1 MKDIDW
7 CFRKGNGISLVEPNK
22 NLADSY
28 ILKSEDSLKEIT
40 NSQSKDWKVI
50 TAYYSTYQSLYAVL
64 SRIGIKCEIHECTI
78 KFMRK
83 FLSKYFTEEE
93 CNFIKKSCESRNNV
107 QYYTNKDIT
116 DSQRNLMI
124 KKSPEFVVKCK
135 NILQKITEQEINS
148 IRNEV
153 TAFQSNLKKSKKEL
167 IKN

>member
-1 MKDIDW
+1 MKDIGW
-7 CFRKGNGISLVEPNK
+7 CFRKKSGISLVEPSK

-50 TAYYSTYQSLYAVL
+50 TAYYSMYQALFAVL
-64 SRIGIKCEIHECTI
+64 ARIGVKCEIHECTI

-83 FLSKYFTEEE
+83 FLLKYFTEEE
-93 CNFIKKSCESRNNV
+93 CGFIKKSCESRNNV
-107 QYYTNKDIT
+107 QYYTNKEIT
-116 DSQRNLMI
+116 DSQRDSMI

-148 IRNEV
+148 IRSEV
-153 TAFQSNLKKSKKEL
+153 IVFQSNLKESKKEI